1 MPTSSSQRRSRCRS
15 SIASCCA
22 RRPRMRSH
30 LCIRPGP
37 SSRRMRVPRRSSAS
51 ANAARCRLPSRSS
64 SLRPWRRCEPDGRRD
79 GMHGNATGL
88 LHAWHDFYVLIGTA
102 AATLIGLMF
111 VAASISASYMTEK
124 HQAGIQ
130 SFYTPTVVHFA
141 TVLITCVVLVAPLGA
156 MPLGALLLGDERS
169 LEVLAIAIV
178 LLLLAAIRNAWDIT
192 AWAVTRSGPS
202 P

>member
-1 MPTSSSQRRSRCRS
+1 
-15 SIASCCA
+15 
-22 RRPRMRSH
+22 
-30 LCIRPGP
+30 
-37 SSRRMRVPRRSSAS
+37 
-51 ANAARCRLPSRSS
+51 
-64 SLRPWRRCEPDGRRD
+64 
-79 GMHGNATGL
+79 MHGNATGL

-156 MPLGALLLGDERS
+156 MPLGALLLAIGAVGLGYASVVWVRMGRRGFTASCDGVEPRRS
-169 LEVLAIAIV
+169 M
-178 LLLLAAIRNAWDIT
+178 
-192 AWAVTRSGPS
+192 
-202 P
+202 

>member
-1 MPTSSSQRRSRCRS
+1 M
-15 SIASCCA
+15 
-22 RRPRMRSH
+22 
-30 LCIRPGP
+30 
-37 SSRRMRVPRRSSAS
+37 
-51 ANAARCRLPSRSS
+51 
-64 SLRPWRRCEPDGRRD
+64 
-79 GMHGNATGL
+79 

-141 TVLITCVVLVAPLGA
+141 TVLITCVLLVAPLA
-156 MPLGALLLGDERS
+156 VTPLGGLLLAVGAAGLGYACFVWLRMGRRGFTLTIDLADRFWYALSPVAGHLLLVAAALMLLLVGDGRS
-169 LEVLAIAIV
+169 LQVLATAIV

-192 AWAVTRSGPS
+192 AWAVTRSGRS

>member
-1 MPTSSSQRRSRCRS
+1 
-15 SIASCCA
+15 
-22 RRPRMRSH
+22 
-30 LCIRPGP
+30 
-37 SSRRMRVPRRSSAS
+37 
-51 ANAARCRLPSRSS
+51 
-64 SLRPWRRCEPDGRRD
+64 
-79 GMHGNATGL
+79 MHGNVTEL

-111 VAASISASYMTEK
+111 VAASIAASYMTEQ

-156 MPLGALLLGDERS
+156 TPLGVLLLAIGAAGLSYASFVWVRMGRGGFTANIDRGSILVRGLAGRRSPLLVAAVVMLLLLRDERS
-169 LEVLAIAIV
+169 LEVLAVAIV

-192 AWAVTRSGPS
+192 AWAVTRSSRS

>member
-1 MPTSSSQRRSRCRS
+1 
-15 SIASCCA
+15 
-22 RRPRMRSH
+22 
-30 LCIRPGP
+30 
-37 SSRRMRVPRRSSAS
+37 
-51 ANAARCRLPSRSS
+51 
-64 SLRPWRRCEPDGRRD
+64 
-79 GMHGNATGL
+79 MHGNVTEL
-88 LHAWHDFYVLIGTA
+88 LDAWHDFYVLIGTA

-156 MPLGALLLGDERS
+156 TPLAALLLAIGAIGLGYASFVWVRMGRRGFTATIDLADRFWYALSPVGGHLLLVAAVLMLLLFNDERS
-169 LEVLAIAIV
+169 LELLAVAIV

>member
-1 MPTSSSQRRSRCRS
+1 
-15 SIASCCA
+15 
-22 RRPRMRSH
+22 MR
-30 LCIRPGP
+30 
-37 SSRRMRVPRRSSAS
+37 
-51 ANAARCRLPSRSS
+51 
-64 SLRPWRRCEPDGRRD
+64 
-79 GMHGNATGL
+79 GNVTEL

-141 TVLITCVVLVAPLGA
+141 TVLITCVVLVAPLGV
-156 MPLGALLLGDERS
+156 LLLAIGAAGLGYACFVWLRMGRRGFTSTIDLADRFWYALSPVAGHLLLIAAVLVLLLLRDERS
-169 LEVLAIAIV
+169 LEVLAVAIA

-192 AWAVTRSGPS
+192 AWAVTRSGRS

>member
-1 MPTSSSQRRSRCRS
+1 M
-15 SIASCCA
+15 
-22 RRPRMRSH
+22 
-30 LCIRPGP
+30 
-37 SSRRMRVPRRSSAS
+37 
-51 ANAARCRLPSRSS
+51 N
-64 SLRPWRRCEPDGRRD
+64 
-79 GMHGNATGL
+79 GNVTEL

-141 TVLITCVVLVAPLGA
+141 TVLISCVLLVAPLA
-156 MPLGALLLGDERS
+156 VTPLGALLLAVGAAGLGYACFVWRRMGRRGFTSTIDLADRFWYALSPVAGHLLLVAAALMLLMVGDGHS
-169 LEVLAIAIV
+169 LQVLAVAIV

-192 AWAVTRSGPS
+192 AWAVTRSGS

>member
-1 MPTSSSQRRSRCRS
+1 
-15 SIASCCA
+15 
-22 RRPRMRSH
+22 
-30 LCIRPGP
+30 
-37 SSRRMRVPRRSSAS
+37 
-51 ANAARCRLPSRSS
+51 
-64 SLRPWRRCEPDGRRD
+64 
-79 GMHGNATGL
+79 MHGNATGL

-102 AATLIGLMF
+102 AATLIGLML

-156 MPLGALLLGDERS
+156 TPLGALLLAIGAVGLGYASVVWVRMGRGGFTASIDLADRFWYALSPVAGHLLLVAAVLMLLLFNDERS
-169 LEVLAIAIV
+169 LELLAVAIV

-192 AWAVTRSGPS
+192 AWAVTRSGPG